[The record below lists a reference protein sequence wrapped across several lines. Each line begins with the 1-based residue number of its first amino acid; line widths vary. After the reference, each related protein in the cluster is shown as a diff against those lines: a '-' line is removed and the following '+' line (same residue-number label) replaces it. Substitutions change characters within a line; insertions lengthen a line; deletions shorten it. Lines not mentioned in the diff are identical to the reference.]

1 MNKKPYIYTRDLS
14 AETVGRDYK
23 SYPYNLRTMRACR
36 KVEQKHGCP
45 YVSTVGGELM
55 RQDGLEV
62 PIRGCDDGTPYSYLA
77 YCAGVAHHEYQK
89 RKTHRRLVSLGWR
102 LGCDESM
109 VGKKVV
115 ALIHGEQKK
124 GRIIR
129 EVIGTCFLPARHKK
143 RGYNAEK
150 LYLMAA

>member
-1 MNKKPYIYTRDLS
+1 MNKKLYIYSPDLS
-14 AETVGRDYK
+14 AETVKRDYG

-36 KVEQKHGCP
+36 KVERECGCP

-77 YCAGVAHHEYQK
+77 YCATVAHHEYQK
-89 RKTHRRLVSLGWR
+89 RKKHRRLVSLGWR

-109 VGKKVV
+109 VGQKVV
-115 ALIHGEQKK
+115 ALIHGEPKN
-124 GRIIR
+124 GRIVDA
-129 EVIGTCFLPARHKK
+129 EGRHIFMPSRNRT
-143 RGYNAEK
+143 RGYLPGD
-150 LYLMAA
+150 LYLKAA